1 MRNDMVDYRCRN
13 VSSLLQTTNT
23 HRVLAEILFTEPT
36 PFAVVTTLCSG
47 RSVRLFMDLAV
58 SAVGKVRTAW
68 VTARVL
74 TLLRHSLTS
83 FFLIIMI
90 PHFLSGFQWLLVASL

>member
-1 MRNDMVDYRCRN
+1 MY
-13 VSSLLQTTNT
+13 
-23 HRVLAEILFTEPT
+23 
-36 PFAVVTTLCSG
+36 
-47 RSVRLFMDLAV
+47 LAV

-90 PHFLSGFQWLLVASL
+90 PHFLSGFQWLLVVYLLK

>member
-1 MRNDMVDYRCRN
+1 MY
-13 VSSLLQTTNT
+13 
-23 HRVLAEILFTEPT
+23 
-36 PFAVVTTLCSG
+36 
-47 RSVRLFMDLAV
+47 LAV
-58 SAVGKVRTAW
+58 SAVGKVRTDW
-68 VTARVL
+68 VTVRVL